1 MAVKP
6 EQKLGIYIHIPFCHS
21 KCDYCDFYS
30 LAGREGDMDAYQ
42 KALLAH
48 IKETAPLA
56 RHMEVD
62 TIYFG
67 GGTPSFLG
75 ADALATILTTIRRSF
90 DVDPNAEITFEAN
103 PDSVSD
109 QLLRRVRAEGFNR
122 ISLGV
127 QNDDDEMLKKLGI
140 EGFRQKSQKHSWKVC
155 LIGFF
160 SDFVGAAFLLG
171 VLYLTDIILPNEI
184 GESISY
190 GLSWKPNLYSIIV
203 ILISIAISGVLI
215 YVLNRWML
223 KKDPEL
229 NKEQIRRIA
238 LNLAVFTAPYL
249 FLIPSSLI
257 YR

>member
-1 MAVKP
+1 MKRNRTTRLYNIILPIWLLVWFP
-6 EQKLGIYIHIPFCHS
+6 SWLWLVLIPVN
-21 KCDYCDFYS
+21 YLIDFLVTYLS
-30 LAGREGDMDAYQ
+30 M
-42 KALLAH
+42 
-48 IKETAPLA
+48 
-56 RHMEVD
+56 
-62 TIYFG
+62 
-67 GGTPSFLG
+67 
-75 ADALATILTTIRRSF
+75 
-90 DVDPNAEITFEAN
+90 
-103 PDSVSD
+103 
-109 QLLRRVRAEGFNR
+109 
-122 ISLGV
+122 
-127 QNDDDEMLKKLGI
+127 KKLGI
-140 EGFRQKSQKHSWKVC
+140 EDCKQKTLKHSWKIC

-171 VLYLTDIILPNEI
+171 ILYLTDIILPNEI

-190 GLSWKPNLYSIIV
+190 GLSWKPNLYSLLI
-203 ILISIAISGVLI
+203 ILIAIAISGVLI

>member
-1 MAVKP
+1 MKTN
-6 EQKLGIYIHIPFCHS
+6 K
-21 KCDYCDFYS
+21 
-30 LAGREGDMDAYQ
+30 
-42 KALLAH
+42 
-48 IKETAPLA
+48 
-56 RHMEVD
+56 
-62 TIYFG
+62 
-67 GGTPSFLG
+67 
-75 ADALATILTTIRRSF
+75 TIRLYNIILPIWLLVWFPSWLWLGLI
-90 DVDPNAEITFEAN
+90 PAN
-103 PDSVSD
+103 YLIDSLVTCLSMK
-109 QLLRRVRAEGFNR
+109 R
-122 ISLGV
+122 
-127 QNDDDEMLKKLGI
+127 LGI
-140 EGFRQKSQKHSWKVC
+140 EDCRQKTLKHSWKVC

-190 GLSWKPNLYSIIV
+190 GLSWKPNLYSVIV

-257 YR
+257 YS

>member
-1 MAVKP
+1 MKTN
-6 EQKLGIYIHIPFCHS
+6 K
-21 KCDYCDFYS
+21 
-30 LAGREGDMDAYQ
+30 
-42 KALLAH
+42 
-48 IKETAPLA
+48 
-56 RHMEVD
+56 
-62 TIYFG
+62 
-67 GGTPSFLG
+67 
-75 ADALATILTTIRRSF
+75 TIRLYNIILPIWLLVWF
-90 DVDPNAEITFEAN
+90 PTWLWLGLIPAN
-103 PDSVSD
+103 YLIDSLVTCLS
-109 QLLRRVRAEGFNR
+109 
-122 ISLGV
+122 
-127 QNDDDEMLKKLGI
+127 MKKLGI
-140 EGFRQKSQKHSWKVC
+140 KGFRQKTRKHSWKVC

-215 YVLNRWML
+215 YELNRRML